1 MFRLLVGIGCFA
13 MLAIGAGCSS
23 SKEEAKHAPVWKA
36 DGHFPDGKDEKK
48 YDTAKKAD
56 REELVT
62 DLSDPERVHELAKD
76 EPPDIFGL
84 KRWDL
89 GLWSIIIFLILFFA
103 LKKFAW
109 KPMIDGL
116 HKREANIQSALDAAE
131 KSRKEAMELHTQVDA
146 KLKAAGGEIAKM
158 MDEGRRD
165 AQMLKDQMV
174 ADAKS
179 EIQHDRDRLHREVET
194 AKDQAL
200 QEIWQQSV
208 ALATAISGKVIRRN
222 LTQDDH
228 QRLLDESLAELKTS
242 GTGIGKRYA

>member
-1 MFRLLVGIGCFA
+1 MYRLLVGICC
-13 MLAIGAGCSS
+13 LALLAVCAGCS
-23 SKEEAKHAPVWKA
+23 KGEAKHEPGVWKA
-36 DGHFPDGKDEKK
+36 EGHFADGKNEKTYNLK
-48 YDTAKKAD
+48 TKDGRVALA
-56 REELVT
+56 E
-62 DLSDPERVHELAKD
+62 DLEAGHIHELAKD

-89 GLWSIIIFLILFFA
+89 GLWSIIIFLTLFFA

-116 HKREANIQSALDAAE
+116 HKREENIQSALDAAE
-131 KSRKEAMELHTQVDA
+131 KSRKEAMELHAQVDA
-146 KLKAAGGEIAKM
+146 KMRAAGGEAAKIV
-158 MDEGRRD
+158 EAAHRS
-165 AQMLKDQMV
+165 AQGVMEQKL
-174 ADAKS
+174 AEAKA
-179 EIQHDRDRLHREVET
+179 EIQRERERLRHEVEI

-200 QEIWQQSV
+200 QEIWQQAV
-208 ALATAISGKVIRRN
+208 TLATAISGKVIRRN

>member
-1 MFRLLVGIGCFA
+1 MYRLLLGICCVA
-13 MLAIGAGCSS
+13 MLAVCAGC
-23 SKEEAKHAPVWKA
+23 SKEEAKHEPGKWKA
-36 DGHFPDGKDEKK
+36 EGRFPDGTDEITFDLNTKEGRL
-48 YDTAKKAD
+48 A
-56 REELVT
+56 LVEH
-62 DLSDPERVHELAKD
+62 LEAGHIHELAKD

-89 GLWSIIIFLILFFA
+89 GIWSIIIFLILFFA

-131 KSRKEAMELHTQVDA
+131 TSRKEAMELHSQVEA
-146 KLKAAGGEIAKM
+146 KLKTAGGEIAKM

-165 AQMLKDQMV
+165 AQALKEQMV
-174 ADAKS
+174 ADAKK
-179 EIQHDRDRLHREVET
+179 EIQGDRDRLLREVET

-208 ALATAISGKVIRRN
+208 VLATAISSKAIRRN

-228 QRLLDESLAELKTS
+228 QRLLDESLAELKAS
-242 GTGIGKRYA
+242 GAKRHA